1 MSVWE
6 NIPECKRESINKSL
20 YRFDRIQKRKD
31 KIKRLFN
38 VNSKKSDNLIEPG
51 YVYAP
56 YIPMTTSQVIVD
68 YGSKNISRKRKINNI
83 FDLGLD
89 VKDEF
94 SPSKSIMSRYS
105 KKTINAKYYGTI
117 EIKNPTY

>member
-1 MSVWE
+1 ML
-6 NIPECKRESINKSL
+6 IG
-20 YRFDRIQKRKD
+20 
-31 KIKRLFN
+31 
-38 VNSKKSDNLIEPG
+38 KKSNLETG

-56 YIPMTTSQVIVD
+56 YIPMTTSQVVVD
-68 YGSKNISRKRKINNI
+68 YGSSKKVNRKRKINNI

-105 KKTINAKYYGTI
+105 KKIINNNFYGTI

>member
-1 MSVWE
+1 ML
-6 NIPECKRESINKSL
+6 IGR
-20 YRFDRIQKRKD
+20 
-31 KIKRLFN
+31 
-38 VNSKKSDNLIEPG
+38 KSDSLIEPG

-68 YGSKNISRKRKINNI
+68 YGSSKRVNRKKKINKI

-89 VKDEF
+89 IKDEF

-105 KKTINAKYYGTI
+105 KKMVNSKYYGTI

>member
-1 MSVWE
+1 VL
-6 NIPECKRESINKSL
+6 IG
-20 YRFDRIQKRKD
+20 
-31 KIKRLFN
+31 
-38 VNSKKSDNLIEPG
+38 KKSNLETG

-56 YIPMTTSQVIVD
+56 YIPMTTSQVVVD
-68 YGSKNISRKRKINNI
+68 YGSSKRVNRKRKINNI

-105 KKTINAKYYGTI
+105 KKIVNSKYYGTI
-117 EIKNPTY
+117 EIKNPT

>member
-1 MSVWE
+1 ML
-6 NIPECKRESINKSL
+6 IG
-20 YRFDRIQKRKD
+20 
-31 KIKRLFN
+31 
-38 VNSKKSDNLIEPG
+38 KKSDNLIEPG

-56 YIPMTTSQVIVD
+56 YIPMTTSQVIVE
-68 YGSKNISRKRKINNI
+68 YGSKNVSRKRKINKI

-105 KKTINAKYYGTI
+105 TKNINSKYYGTI
-117 EIKNPTY
+117 EIKKPTY

>member
-1 MSVWE
+1 ML
-6 NIPECKRESINKSL
+6 IG
-20 YRFDRIQKRKD
+20 
-31 KIKRLFN
+31 
-38 VNSKKSDNLIEPG
+38 KKSNLEKG

-56 YIPMTTSQVIVD
+56 YMPMTTTQTVVE
-68 YGSKNISRKRKINNI
+68 YGSKNVGRKRKINKI

-105 KKTINAKYYGTI
+105 TNMINSKYYGTI
-117 EIKNPTY
+117 EIKKPTY

>member
-1 MSVWE
+1 VP
-6 NIPECKRESINKSL
+6 IG
-20 YRFDRIQKRKD
+20 
-31 KIKRLFN
+31 
-38 VNSKKSDNLIEPG
+38 KKSSLEPG

-56 YIPMTTSQVIVD
+56 YIPMTTSQVVVD
-68 YGSKNISRKRKINNI
+68 YGSSKRVNRKRKINKI

-105 KKTINAKYYGTI
+105 KKMVNSKYYGTI

>member
-1 MSVWE
+1 ML
-6 NIPECKRESINKSL
+6 I
-20 YRFDRIQKRKD
+20 D
-31 KIKRLFN
+31 
-38 VNSKKSDNLIEPG
+38 KKSDNLIEPG

-56 YIPMTTSQVIVD
+56 YIPTTTSQVIVG
-68 YGSKNISRKRKINNI
+68 YGSKNKSRKRKINKI

-105 KKTINAKYYGTI
+105 KKIINAKYYGTI

>member
-1 MSVWE
+1 ME
-6 NIPECKRESINKSL
+6 
-20 YRFDRIQKRKD
+20 
-31 KIKRLFN
+31 
-38 VNSKKSDNLIEPG
+38 KKSSLEQG

-56 YIPMTTSQVIVD
+56 YIPMTTTSVISG
-68 YGSKNISRKRKINNI
+68 YTSKNLSRKIKINKI

-105 KKTINAKYYGTI
+105 KKIINAKYYENI
-117 EIKNPTY
+117 EIKKPT

>member
-1 MSVWE
+1 ML
-6 NIPECKRESINKSL
+6 IG
-20 YRFDRIQKRKD
+20 
-31 KIKRLFN
+31 
-38 VNSKKSDNLIEPG
+38 KKSDNLIEPG

-56 YIPMTTSQVIVD
+56 YIPMMTSQVIVG
-68 YGSKNISRKRKINNI
+68 YGSKNVKRKKKINKI

-105 KKTINAKYYGTI
+105 KKIINAKYYGTI

>member
-1 MSVWE
+1 ML
-6 NIPECKRESINKSL
+6 IG
-20 YRFDRIQKRKD
+20 
-31 KIKRLFN
+31 
-38 VNSKKSDNLIEPG
+38 KKSSLEQG

-56 YIPMTTSQVIVD
+56 YIPMTTTSVISG
-68 YGSKNISRKRKINNI
+68 YTSKNVSRKRKINKI

-105 KKTINAKYYGTI
+105 KKIINAKYYGNI

>member
-1 MSVWE
+1 MIE
-6 NIPECKRESINKSL
+6 FKRE
-20 YRFDRIQKRKD
+20 RKQ
-31 KIKRLFN
+31 
-38 VNSKKSDNLIEPG
+38 SKDYLMLIGRKSDSLIEPG

-68 YGSKNISRKRKINNI
+68 YGSSKRVNRKKKINKI

-89 VKDEF
+89 IKDEF
-94 SPSKSIMSRYS
+94 LPSKSITNRYS
-105 KKTINAKYYGTI
+105 KTTVNSKYYGTI